1 MAQYQL
7 KQTQDSRA
15 TLAKCAE
22 VVESK
27 MPKRESGDLEN
38 DWRDWIISH
47 ALMTEAQNLL
57 GTRPPKPDSSKPVTK
72 RTRH

>member
-1 MAQYQL
+1 
-7 KQTQDSRA
+7 
-15 TLAKCAE
+15 
-22 VVESK
+22 

-57 GTRPPKPDSSKPVTK
+57 GTRPPKPDSFKPVTK
-72 RTRH
+72 